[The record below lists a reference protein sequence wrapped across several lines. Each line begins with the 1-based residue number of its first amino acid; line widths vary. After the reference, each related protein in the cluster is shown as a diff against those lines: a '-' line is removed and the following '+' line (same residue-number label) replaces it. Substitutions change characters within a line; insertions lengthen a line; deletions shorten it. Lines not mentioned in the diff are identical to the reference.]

1 MTGHLTAMTAQAQ
14 IDDVLRAA
22 HEHRLGHV
30 TQLDRLSGRWTLLG
44 SRRARPAAVVS
55 PLTTNKLGC

>member
-1 MTGHLTAMTAQAQ
+1 MTGNLTATTAQAQ

-30 TQLDRLSGRWTLLG
+30 TQLDRLNGRWTLLRG
-44 SRRARPAAVVS
+44 RHPRLAASVS
-55 PLTTNKLGC
+55 HPVTNKLGC